1 MHRQTRATSIP
12 VKVKAAVAER
22 DCTNGPATCILC
34 GAPGGPHCH
43 VVRRSQGGM
52 GVEENIVTSV
62 INVTMLLMKGCLWT
76 GFARWD
82 LTAVRTSVLISS
94 TTSKDFTLT
103 GARRR

>member
-1 MHRQTRATSIP
+1 MHRQTRATSNSA
-12 VKVKAAVAER
+12 KVKDTVAKR

-43 VVRRSQGGM
+43 VVRRSQGGR
-52 GVEENIVTSV
+52 GVEENIVTLCDKCHYAFDEGLF
-62 INVTMLLMKGCLWT
+62 MDRLR
-76 GFARWD
+76 RWD
-82 LTAVRTSVLISS
+82 LTAGRTSVLISS

>member
-12 VKVKAAVAER
+12 AKVKAAVAER
-22 DCTNGPATCILC
+22 DCTYGPATAVLLAVPTVMWCADLRAEW
-34 GAPGGPHCH
+34 GS
-43 VVRRSQGGM
+43 RRTSSP
-52 GVEENIVTSV
+52 SV
-62 INVTMLLMKGCLWT
+62 INVTMLLMKDCLWT

-82 LTAVRTSVLISS
+82 LTAGRTSVLISS